1 MRIPRL
7 YLPVPLAVGARVL
20 LSPGAFNH
28 AVRVLRLKAGAPV
41 ALFNGLGGEFQ
52 GVLESVSRREAAV
65 RVEALLPREA
75 ESPLQVLLAQCISR
89 GERMDYTLQ
98 KAVELGVAGIM
109 PLLSEHAAVSPGDG
123 ERLARRLDHWRGVVI
138 AACQQCGRNRLPPV
152 QEPRALSAWLAD
164 EVPAGLKVMLEPLAA
179 CRLTELAPAPAITL
193 LIGPEGGFSPAEITR
208 AQGAGFIG
216 VRLGPRIMRT
226 ETAGLAAL
234 AALQTLWGDLS

>member
-41 ALFNGLGGEFQ
+41 ALFNGLRGEFQ

-109 PLLSEHAAVSPGDG
+109 PLLSEHAAVSLGDG
-123 ERLARRLDHWRGVVI
+123 ERLARQLDHWRGVVI

-164 EVPAGLKVMLEPLAA
+164 EVPAGLKLMLEPLAA

-208 AQGAGFIG
+208 AHGAGFVG

-234 AALQTLWGDLS
+234 AALQTLWGDLG